1 MLTTFVILET
11 VQKIFFDVGSS
22 VALLGST
29 VKSID
34 MTGLTLHQIKKSVE
48 QIDKKVSKL
57 LRAPLLNA
65 IAHFNEVTDYF
76 LSCEYEDA
84 YNTADKVLNNATD
97 AFSKIA
103 DKNIDMETF
112 ADCVKSVQL
121 LIFSKII
128 RESYDKKKQIFLPYT
143 KLSKNKKNVIS
154 RFVERNVEH
163 CIALKETV
171 KVPMLTLDREKKKS
185 IVQDMLDSILQL
197 AYPYVSQG
205 NGWTDLEYK
214 IPQDEITFKVNPKYL
229 PMGEEDSTE
238 VIVGNTKSEVIRMYL
253 WREKDSIFTRFNSMD
268 NKFTVQVKCDSQKI
282 ESINSN

>member
-65 IAHFNEVTDYF
+65 IAHFNEVMDYF

-103 DKNIDMETF
+103 DKNIDIETF

-128 RESYDKKKQIFLPYT
+128 RESYDKKKQIFLPYV

-171 KVPMLTLDREKKKS
+171 KVPMLTLDRENKKS
-185 IVQDMLDSILQL
+185 IIQSR
-197 AYPYVSQG
+197 S
-205 NGWTDLEYK
+205 
-214 IPQDEITFKVNPKYL
+214 
-229 PMGEEDSTE
+229 
-238 VIVGNTKSEVIRMYL
+238 
-253 WREKDSIFTRFNSMD
+253 
-268 NKFTVQVKCDSQKI
+268 
-282 ESINSN
+282 